1 MECVYEKRKTILYYR
16 YDFNASYAWN
26 WHCCLLCCLSFG
38 LLPQK
43 MDYDWSST
51 NWCFMAYFLLYH
63 FKKMPLWV
71 RILRRCF
78 VHLLCVLLGF
88 SGYLL
93 HKSHQTLNKVSVQL

>member
-1 MECVYEKRKTILYYR
+1 MRKEKRFYIIDMILMLLMLGIGIAA
-16 YDFNASYAWN
+16 F
-26 WHCCLLCCLSFG
+26 LCCLSFWTSSS
-38 LLPQK
+38 K

-51 NWCFMAYFLLYH
+51 NWCFMAYFSTLS

-78 VHLLCVLLGF
+78 VLLLCVLLGF